1 MWTQFVYGEHFVVV
15 CPHGWLLFSWRS
27 YVGYGHSLRRPDFAV
42 VLIMVVVIN
51 VKIEQLLGWSKAWC
65 GFFSLGKDHFIFALE
80 MRWDEREVYKVF
92 LRSHKFFTGDTGF
105 FLGLWSVC
113 WKGVVLQWI
122 LWIPKNFYKSCNSVL
137 REKARM
143 SWKLLLKAEPKL
155 STGCRVLERARGFG
169 LRYLLGSGKLQVL
182 HCYPQF
188 VHIKGIFLLLQTLNK
203 VCFNLLSF
211 T

>member
-1 MWTQFVYGEHFVVV
+1 VNTICLWRAYFVVV

-51 VKIEQLLGWSKAWC
+51 GEIEQLLGWSKARC
-65 GFFSLGKDHFIFALE
+65 RFFPLEKDLFIFALE

-92 LRSHKFFTGDTGF
+92 LRSHRLFTGDTGF

-113 WKGVVLQWI
+113 WKRVA

-137 REKARM
+137 RDKVWR

-155 STGCRVLERARGFG
+155 V
-169 LRYLLGSGKLQVL
+169 YWV
-182 HCYPQF
+182 
-188 VHIKGIFLLLQTLNK
+188 
-203 VCFNLLSF
+203 
-211 T
+211 